1 MKLNR
6 LPKVK
11 GTEKRKK
18 RIGRGESSGW
28 GKTAGRGHNGQGQR
42 AGGGKGPTFEGGS
55 IPLFRRLPKLKG
67 FKSLK
72 QKDFQAINVRDLAR
86 FEEIEIT
93 EEMIV
98 ASGLVRKGFK
108 VKLLGVGE
116 IDRAVTLTVSYAS
129 EAAKEKITAAGGTL
143 NLPEP
148 PEVTEP
154 LGKKA
159 KRKAEAAKSPE
170 ETKAEKSKG
179 KAKGKKK

>member
-18 RIGRGESSGW
+18 RVGRGESSGW
-28 GKTAGRGHNGQGQR
+28 GKTSGRGHNGQGQR
-42 AGGGKGPTFEGGS
+42 SGGGKGPTFEGGS

-72 QKDFQAINVRDLAR
+72 DKDVQSINIKDLER
-86 FEEIEIT
+86 IESDEIT

-98 ASGLVRKGFK
+98 AAGLVRKGYR
-108 VKLLGVGE
+108 VKILGMGE
-116 IDRAVTLTVSYAS
+116 IDRPVTLSVSFAS
-129 EAAKEKITAAGGTL
+129 ASAREKITAAGGTL
-143 NLPEP
+143 NLPEAQAP
-148 PEVTEP
+148 PDK

-159 KRKAEAAKSPE
+159 QRKAKASAPHAEEKPAK
-170 ETKAEKSKG
+170 G
-179 KAKGKKK
+179 KGKKK